1 MAFINPR
8 LKPWVS
14 EKLIRPA
21 LAKAID
27 GSCVKASG
35 QSGKSFKSWFR
46 HAAISAKDEVLAT
59 QGTMTQRN

>member
-1 MAFINPR
+1 MA
-8 LKPWVS
+8 LGLGLGLVKTVS
-14 EKLIRPA
+14 GLV

>member
-1 MAFINPR
+1 V
-8 LKPWVS
+8 KTVS
-14 EKLIRPA
+14 GLV